1 MMLRFF
7 YAGLLRLH
15 PSRFRQRY
23 GEEMLWIFDQ
33 AATQGRTASLFA
45 DAVLSLWRQWT
56 LRPEFWRQPEAVNR
70 AALDGVPA
78 FYIGAGDT
86 PRTSALIH
94 GGVLSLIVFGAV
106 CYTLSHSNSHVFPL
120 VGSHNH
126 SFSHF
131 LETHSVSAAP
141 TELSTK
147 LKVKPE
153 PGAYKPSPYFRMMPV
168 LMALDTDQ
176 DGIISASEIA
186 HGATALLTLDKNGDN
201 KLSAEECGLGIPHPA
216 GAGVVFMRLHPV
228 LAVLDTDHDGEI
240 SASEILNARAA
251 LLTLDKNRDGQLTEG
266 ELLPDPAYFR
276 SLTRPSRTKGA
287 LHNTQQ
293 PTP

>member
-1 MMLRFF
+1 MIRWF

-15 PSRFRQRY
+15 PARFRQRY

-33 AATQGRTASLFA
+33 AAARGRVAPLFA
-45 DAVLSLWRQWT
+45 DALLSLLRQWA
-56 LRPEFWRQPEAVNR
+56 LRPEFWHQPATANR
-70 AALDGVPA
+70 EALDGVPV
-78 FYIGAGDT
+78 FYSGASDT
-86 PRTSALIH
+86 PRPSALIH
-94 GGVLSLIVFGAV
+94 GGVLSLIVFSAV

-131 LETHSVSAAP
+131 LEAHTVSAAP
-141 TELSTK
+141 TELSAQ

-186 HGATALLTLDKNGDN
+186 HAATALLTIDKNGDN
-201 KLSAEECGLGIPHPA
+201 KLSAEECGLGSPHPA
-216 GAGVVFMRLHPV
+216 GAGIVFMRLHPV
-228 LAVLDTDHDGEI
+228 LAALDANHDGEI
-240 SASEILNARAA
+240 SASEILNAPAA

-266 ELLPDPAYFR
+266 ELLPDPAYLR
-276 SLTRPSRTKGA
+276 SLTRSSRTKG
-287 LHNTQQ
+287 

>member
-1 MMLRFF
+1 MIRWF

-15 PSRFRQRY
+15 PLRFRQRY

-33 AATQGRTASLFA
+33 AAAKGRTFPLFG

-56 LRPEFWRQPEAVNR
+56 LRPESWHQSKAVNR

-78 FYIGAGDT
+78 FYIGAGDI

-94 GGVLSLIVFGAV
+94 GGMLSLVVFSVV

-131 LETHSVSAAP
+131 LEAHTVSAAP

-153 PGAYKPSPYFRMMPV
+153 PGVYKPSPYFRMMPV

-186 HGATALLTLDKNGDN
+186 HAAVALLALDKNGDN

-216 GAGVVFMRLHPV
+216 GAALVFMRLHPV
-228 LAVLDTDHDGEI
+228 LAALDADHDGEI
-240 SASEILNARAA
+240 SASEILNAPAA

-266 ELLPDPAYFR
+266 ELLPDPAAGFEMPQHADPR
-276 SLTRPSRTKGA
+276 RR
-287 LHNTQQ
+287 Q
-293 PTP
+293 

>member
-1 MMLRFF
+1 
-7 YAGLLRLH
+7 
-15 PSRFRQRY
+15 
-23 GEEMLWIFDQ
+23 
-33 AATQGRTASLFA
+33 
-45 DAVLSLWRQWT
+45 
-56 LRPEFWRQPEAVNR
+56 
-70 AALDGVPA
+70 
-78 FYIGAGDT
+78 
-86 PRTSALIH
+86 
-94 GGVLSLIVFGAV
+94 LIVFSAV

-176 DGIISASEIA
+176 DGIISAREIA
-186 HGATALLTLDKNGDN
+186 HAATALLTLDKNGDN

-228 LAVLDTDHDGEI
+228 LAALDANHDGEI
-240 SASEILNARAA
+240 SASEILNAPAA
-251 LLTLDKNRDGQLTEG
+251 LLALDKNRDGQLTEG
-266 ELLPDPAYFR
+266 ELLLDPAASFR
-276 SLTRPSRTKGA
+276 SLPVVARPRRVR
-287 LHNTQQ
+287 Q
-293 PTP
+293 

>member
-1 MMLRFF
+1 MIRWL
-7 YAGLLRLH
+7 YARLLRLH
-15 PSRFRQRY
+15 PARFHQRY

-33 AATQGRTASLFA
+33 AAAQGRTGSLFA

-56 LRPEFWRQPEAVNR
+56 RRPEFWHQPEIARR

-86 PRTSALIH
+86 PRASALLH

-131 LETHSVSAAP
+131 LEAHTVSAAP
-141 TELSTK
+141 TELSTQ

-153 PGAYKPSPYFRMMPV
+153 PGAYKASPYFRMMPV

-186 HGATALLTLDKNGDN
+186 HAAAALLALDKNGDN

-216 GAGVVFMRLHPV
+216 GAGIVFMRLHPV
-228 LAVLDTDHDGEI
+228 LAALDANHDGEI
-240 SASEILNARAA
+240 SASEILNAPSA
-251 LLTLDKNRDGQLTEG
+251 LLMLDKNRDGQLTEG
-266 ELLPDPAYFR
+266 ELLPDPAYLR
-276 SLTRPSRTKGA
+276 SPTRPSQTKKA
-287 LHNTQQ
+287 VHDIQK

>member
-1 MMLRFF
+1 MMIRWF

-15 PSRFRQRY
+15 PARFRERFR
-23 GEEMLWIFDQ
+23 EEMLWIFDQ
-33 AATQGRTASLFA
+33 AAADGRTAPLFA
-45 DAVLSLWRQWT
+45 DAMLSLWRQWT
-56 LRPEFWRQPEAVNR
+56 LRPEFRH
-70 AALDGVPA
+70 AAANPAAPDGVPV
-78 FYIGAGDT
+78 FYIGGSDT

-94 GGVLSLIVFGAV
+94 GGALSLIVFGVV

-141 TELSTK
+141 TELSAK
-147 LKVKPE
+147 LKVKSE

-186 HGATALLTLDKNGDN
+186 NAAAALLKLDKNGDN

-216 GAGVVFMRLHPV
+216 GAALVFMRLHPV
-228 LAVLDTDHDGEI
+228 LAALDANHDGEI
-240 SASEILNARAA
+240 SASEILNAPAA
-251 LLTLDKNRDGQLTEG
+251 LLTLDRNRDGQLTED
-266 ELLPDPAYFR
+266 ELRPAPAVSSR
-276 SLTRPSRTKGA
+276 SLPVAARSRRGR
-287 LHNTQQ
+287 
-293 PTP
+293 